1 MVEKTL
7 LYVQNYPNTLL
18 ILFLNVKLVTILE
31 IEVKLFLTA
40 ELQILKFIFP
50 ILSRFG
56 IV

>member
-31 IEVKLFLTA
+31 IEIKLFLTA
-40 ELQILKFIFP
+40 ELQVLKFIFP